1 MNQGNDTELI
11 VLNKSTD
18 SVSVSEKMKQSVLT
32 FIFPPEVMSSTELP
46 WLEKKIAKVS
56 ENKSYKIKQIK

>member
-1 MNQGNDTELI
+1 MNQGNDPELI
-11 VLNKSTD
+11 VLNKSTNSI
-18 SVSVSEKMKQSVLT
+18 SVSLKMKQSVLT